1 MFILTSQASRFSLF
15 CLQLFLSS
23 RKQKRWGY
31 ILPLFMIAF
40 AFLRQLL
47 SPNFFGYFLSS
58 DLLFAAFLFLE
69 YLAVSTFT
77 AKRGVERFSKKWF
90 VLPVLLVLFI
100 PLYIMFT
107 VTYTHHTIVEQAQ
120 KYPETE
126 SSSYDGKYL
135 LKTEVT
141 KEKAGTYASFS
152 ICDPVSREELY
163 QCPKYYRTMDL
174 KKIDW
179 LDDSSYDI
187 EVFSGDTGTDRY
199 LFNNNT
205 WKND

>member
-1 MFILTSQASRFSLF
+1 MFILTSQAFRFSLF

-31 ILPLFMIAF
+31 ILPLFVIAF

-47 SPNFFGYFLSS
+47 SPNFFDYFLSS

-69 YLAVSTFT
+69 YLAISTFT

-100 PLYIMFT
+100 PMFT

-126 SSSYDGKYL
+126 STSYDGKYL

-141 KEKAGTYASFS
+141 KEETGTYTSFS
-152 ICDPVSREELY
+152 ICDSVSGEEL
-163 QCPKYYRTMDL
+163 C
-174 KKIDW
+174 
-179 LDDSSYDI
+179 
-187 EVFSGDTGTDRY
+187 
-199 LFNNNT
+199 
-205 WKND
+205 